1 MLDSGILFYEMT
13 DNEFQEIVWQYW
25 REHGRQGLPW
35 RDNPSPYNVVVS
47 ELMLQQTQ
55 VERVVP
61 KFLTF
66 TSLFPDFPALA
77 KASLS
82 DVLIAWQGLGY
93 NRRAK
98 YLHELAKAV
107 VVRGTLP
114 DTLEELVKLPGIGTN
129 TAGAILAYPF
139 HQPDVYIETNTRT
152 VYLHPYFADKF
163 DVDDKELLPII
174 ERTLERD
181 EPRAWY
187 SALMDYGTYLKKQRL
202 GRNNASKHYKKQS
215 KFEGSVR
222 QMRGAILR
230 ALAAGKLTFEELK
243 ASVAADERFDQ
254 ALEGLLKEQ
263 VVYCADGMYGLAS

>member
-1 MLDSGILFYEMT
+1 MT
-13 DNEFQEIVWQYW
+13 DAEFREVVWQYW
-25 REHGRQGLPW
+25 RENGRQGLPW
-35 RDNPSPYNVVVS
+35 REDPSPYNVVVS

-55 VERVVP
+55 VHRVVP
-61 KFLTF
+61 KFLEF
-66 TSLFPDFPALA
+66 ISLFPDFPALA
-77 KASLS
+77 KAPLS
-82 DVLIAWQGLGY
+82 EVLIAWQGLGY

-107 VVRGTLP
+107 VALGGLP
-114 DTLEELVKLPGIGTN
+114 DKQEELVKLPGIGKN
-129 TAGAILAYPF
+129 TAGAILAYAF
-139 HQPDVYIETNTRT
+139 DQPVVYIETNIRT
-152 VYLHPYFADKF
+152 VYLHHFFADRF

-187 SALMDYGTYLKKQRL
+187 SALMDYGTFLKKQGL

-230 ALAAGKLTFEELK
+230 ALASGPLGRLELK
-243 ASVAADERFDQ
+243 NMVGADERFDA
-254 ALEGLLKEQ
+254 ALRQLRQECLIVIDLNYIKL
-263 VVYCADGMYGLAS
+263 MN

>member
-1 MLDSGILFYEMT
+1 MT
-13 DNEFQEIVWQYW
+13 DTEFREHVWQYW
-25 REHGRQGLPW
+25 RENGRQGLPW
-35 RDNPSPYNVVVS
+35 RDNPTPYSVVVS

-55 VERVVP
+55 VHRVVP
-61 KFLTF
+61 KFREF
-66 TSLFPDFPALA
+66 VAQFPDFSTLA
-77 KASLS
+77 SAPLS

-107 VVRGTLP
+107 VIRGGLP
-114 DTLEELVKLPGIGTN
+114 DTQDELVKLPGIGKN
-129 TAGAILAYPF
+129 TAGAILAYAF
-139 HQPDVYIETNTRT
+139 DQPVVYIETNIRT
-152 VYLHPYFADKF
+152 VYLHHYFADKF

-187 SALMDYGTYLKKQRL
+187 SALMDYGTYLKKQGL
-202 GRNNASKHYKKQS
+202 GRNDASKHYKKQS

-230 ALAAGKLTFEELK
+230 ALASGPLTLKELRAVVK
-243 ASVAADERFDQ
+243 ADDRFDTT
-254 ALEGLLKEQ
+254 
-263 VVYCADGMYGLAS
+263 LASLLDEQIVIEQGGNYSFAS

>member
-1 MLDSGILFYEMT
+1 MT
-13 DNEFQEIVWQYW
+13 DAEFREVVWQYW
-25 REHGRQGLPW
+25 RENGRQGLPW
-35 RDNPSPYNVVVS
+35 REDPSPYNVVVS

-55 VERVVP
+55 VHRVIP

-82 DVLIAWQGLGY
+82 EVLIAWQGLGY

-107 VVRGTLP
+107 VALGGLP
-114 DTLEELVKLPGIGTN
+114 DTLDELVKLPGIGKN
-129 TAGAILAYPF
+129 TAGAILAYAFDKPV
-139 HQPDVYIETNTRT
+139 VYIETNIRT
-152 VYLHPYFADKF
+152 VYLHHFFADRF

-174 ERTLERD
+174 ERTLDRD

-187 SALMDYGTYLKKQRL
+187 GALMDYGTHLKKQGL
-202 GRNNASKHYKKQS
+202 GRIDASKHYKKQS

-230 ALAAGKLTFEELK
+230 ALASGPLTTDELK
-243 ASVAADERFDQ
+243 KAVKADERFSFVIQQLKIESLISLQRDYVQ
-254 ALEGLLKEQ
+254 LLN
-263 VVYCADGMYGLAS
+263 

>member
-1 MLDSGILFYEMT
+1 MT
-13 DNEFQEIVWQYW
+13 DAEFREVVWQYW

-35 RDNPSPYNVVVS
+35 RDDPSAYNVVVS

-55 VERVVP
+55 VDRVVP
-61 KFLTF
+61 KFLSF

-77 KASLS
+77 KAPLS

-107 VVRGTLP
+107 VARGGLP
-114 DTLEELVKLPGIGTN
+114 DTLDELVKLPGIGKN
-129 TAGAILAYPF
+129 TAGAILAYAF
-139 HQPDVYIETNTRT
+139 DQLVVYIETNIRT
-152 VYLHPYFADKF
+152 VYLHHYFADQF
-163 DVDDKELLPII
+163 DVDDKEILPIVK
-174 ERTLERD
+174 RTLERD

-187 SALMDYGTYLKKQRL
+187 SALMDYGTFLKKQGL
-202 GRNNASKHYKKQS
+202 GRNDASKHYKKQS

-230 ALAAGKLTFEELK
+230 ALIAGSLSLEELK
-243 ASVAADERFDQ
+243 KIVNADERFDIAIDQ
-254 ALEGLLKEQ
+254 LLAESLVLQ
-263 VVYCADGMYGLAS
+263 NNQHYLLHR